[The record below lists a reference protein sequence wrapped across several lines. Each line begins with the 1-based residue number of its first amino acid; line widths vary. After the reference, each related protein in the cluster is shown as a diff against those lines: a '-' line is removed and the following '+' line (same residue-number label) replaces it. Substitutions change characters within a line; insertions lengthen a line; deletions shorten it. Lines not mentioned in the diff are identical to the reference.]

1 MEQTRRFKAQPLP
14 SNSPDCLPPRD
25 NYPLTRPKPFTLRT
39 DLRGE
44 KYQDSLRERLKELNE
59 REKENHF
66 RAQPLPSFEPEIP
79 KKPVVPP
86 PTKPVEFFFLTDIR
100 LEERKILDEQ
110 RKLRDMVNNALKE
123 QKQREE
129 MARQREEIRRL
140 RSELV
145 HRAQPIRHFTPI
157 HIHPSNKRLTRAVS
171 PLIGGKRRKYMQILE
186 ESFQLDGLQDLV
198 TVTNT
203 NLQDSVATTDIEDSI
218 DVISSEMQKL
228 ITFDTSITDN
238 SLHDQ

>member
-1 MEQTRRFKAQPLP
+1 MEQTHRFKAQPLP
-14 SNSPDCLPPRD
+14 SNSPDCLSPRD
-25 NYPLTRPKPFTLRT
+25 NYSLTRPKPFTLRT

-44 KYQDSLRERLKELNE
+44 KYQHTFRERLRELSE
-59 REKENHF
+59 QEKENQF
-66 RAQPLPSFEPEIP
+66 RAQPVPSFEPEIP

-100 LEERKILDEQ
+100 LEERKIFDEQ
-110 RKLRDMVNNALKE
+110 RKLRDKWINALKE

-129 MARQREEIRRL
+129 MACISYNNINESIL
-140 RSELV
+140 I
-145 HRAQPIRHFTPI
+145 HRAQPIRRFTPI

-186 ESFQLDGLQDLV
+186 ESFQLNELQDPV

-203 NLQDSVATTDIEDSI
+203 NLQDPAAATDTQDPI

-238 SLHDQ
+238 NSYDQ

>member
-1 MEQTRRFKAQPLP
+1 MEHKAQPLP
-14 SNSPDCLPPRD
+14 SNSPDCLSPRD
-25 NYPLTRPKPFTLRT
+25 NYSLTRPKPFTLRT

-44 KYQDSLRERLKELNE
+44 KYQHTFRERLRELSE
-59 REKENHF
+59 REKENQF
-66 RAQPLPSFEPEIP
+66 RAQPVPSFEPEIP

-100 LEERKILDEQ
+100 SEERKIFDEQ
-110 RKLRDMVNNALKE
+110 RKLREMLINTLKE

-129 MARQREEIRRL
+129 MACISYNNINESIL
-140 RSELV
+140 I
-145 HRAQPIRHFTPI
+145 HRAQPIRRFTPI

-186 ESFQLDGLQDLV
+186 ESFQLNELQDPV

-203 NLQDSVATTDIEDSI
+203 NLQDPAAATDTQDPI

-228 ITFDTSITDN
+228 ITFDTSITDMIN
-238 SLHDQ
+238 KY